1 MSFVCLYP
9 INVKT
14 NEPIRPKFCVG
25 PHMTPGKVYGISKLE
40 RKNPGKWLD
49 FFNAPIR
56 RESAKI

>member
-1 MSFVCLYP
+1 
-9 INVKT
+9 
-14 NEPIRPKFCVG
+14 VG